1 MYKMP
6 LVELLLLT
14 LTKQIIDVHWVW
26 DLSHV
31 YLDLGYLFLGHLAT
45 TKQHKQEHS
54 SAQHLNVLA
63 ACFST

>member
-14 LTKQIIDVHWVW
+14 LTKQIIDLHWVR
-26 DLSHV
+26 DVSHV
-31 YLDLGYLFLGHLAT
+31 YLDLGYLFLGHLAS

-54 SAQHLNVLA
+54 SHLNVLA